1 MAGIKNDPRPKGT
14 KEPWGT
20 SISRPHGYSENS
32 EPNGYWYATEKL
44 VPSADIADGTA
55 SILRRLSIVIA
66 SQVE

>member
-14 KEPWGT
+14 KESWGT

-44 VPSADIADGTA
+44 VVCGKQINDYPTQRG
-55 SILRRLSIVIA
+55 RV
-66 SQVE
+66 